1 MLGLKDR
8 KKSMKMGDVKEK
20 AKYLGIVPG
29 KMKKAELIHTIQQWE
44 GNTPC
49 FGKCNGECTNDE
61 CCFITDCLKAKM

>member
-29 KMKKAELIHTIQQWE
+29 KMKTQVL
-44 GNTPC
+44 GLNV
-49 FGKCNGECTNDE
+49 
-61 CCFITDCLKAKM
+61 